1 MNKLEDNIYQA
12 IGLSANEQ
20 GIINQ
25 ALATNKTAEIT
36 TDVAVK
42 FAEWLQEN
50 RWFSFY
56 DGKWNYS
63 FEQGT
68 SISKV
73 TYEKNYR
80 KTTDELFEEFINNHY
95 GK

>member
-1 MNKLEDNIYQA
+1 MNKLEDSIYQA

-42 FAEWLQEN
+42 FAQWIDN
-50 RWFSFY
+50 SSFTYY
-56 DGKWNYS
+56 DEEDIWS
-63 FEQGT
+63 
-68 SISKV
+68 SI
-73 TYEKNYR
+73 TTEEK
-80 KTTDELFEEFINNHY
+80 KTNEALFQEFINNHY
-95 GK
+95 TK